1 MSSSRFS
8 TGGAAAARAKVGGPA
23 EVVLRLPDAVGKTAS
38 ECAQRRGRRF
48 SVLGVHVDAVQI
60 DEVIARMGDWIAS
73 GAKGR
78 YIAVTGVHGIMEA
91 RHDARFRR
99 VLLEA
104 NLVVPDGMP
113 LVWIGKLCGHV
124 LRRRVYGPELMLEF
138 CKQSTNS
145 GCRHFFYGGAAGVA
159 DQLAESLG
167 RSCPGI
173 HIAGTY
179 GPPFRPLTSV
189 EDAEIVDAINFAAP
203 DVLWVGLSTPK
214 QETWMREHRERLHVP
229 VMVGVGA
236 AFDFLS
242 GRKKQAPSWMREHG
256 FEWLFRVLQEPRRL
270 WRRYLV
276 HGAEF
281 VFLIALELLGLGRFE

>member
-1 MSSSRFS
+1 MSSSHFS
-8 TGGAAAARAKVGGPA
+8 TGGAAAARAKAQPDRA
-23 EVVLRLPDAVGKTAS
+23 LRLPDAAGKTAS

-60 DEVIARMGDWIAS
+60 DEVIARMREWIAS
-73 GAKGR
+73 GAHGR
-78 YIAVTGVHGIMEA
+78 YIAVTGMHGIMEA
-91 RHDARFRR
+91 QHDARFKR
-99 VLLEA
+99 VLSEA
-104 NLVVPDGMP
+104 DLVVPDGMP
-113 LVWIGKLCGHV
+113 LVWIGKLRGHV

-138 CKQSTNS
+138 CRQTGNT
-145 GCRHFFYGGAAGVA
+145 GCRHFLYGGAVGVA
-159 DQLAESLG
+159 EQLAESLG

-179 GPPFRPLTSV
+179 GPPFRPLTSE
-189 EDAEIVDAINFAAP
+189 EDAEIVKAINLAAP

-214 QETWMREHRERLHVP
+214 QEMWMREHRERLHVP

-242 GRKKQAPSWMREHG
+242 GRKKQAPAWMREHG
-256 FEWLFRVLQEPRRL
+256 LEWLFRVLQEPRRL

-281 VFLIALELLGLGRFE
+281 VFLVALDLLGLRHFE